1 MDPRV
6 KKVEQLM
13 QDNVKRGW
21 TLLELAQA
29 VNLSVWRLSHIFASD
44 VGKSPIHYL
53 RELRMDRAKYLL
65 GTSFLSVK
73 EIAHHVGM
81 KDESHFIRDFK
92 KVYGEPPVRYRFR
105 SMSGQLN
112 EVSNENKSD
121 LEDRADEVA
130 RQNERRSAINNQ
142 LAKAA
147 KRSILIFLNF
157 VTY

>member
-1 MDPRV
+1 MR
-6 KKVEQLM
+6 
-13 QDNVKRGW
+13 DNVPRGW

-29 VNLSVWRLSHIFASD
+29 VNLSVWRLAHIFVSE

-53 RELRMDRAKYLL
+53 RELRMDRARYLL
-65 GTSFLSVK
+65 EASFLSVK
-73 EIAHHVGM
+73 EIAHQVGI

-92 KVYGEPPVRYRFR
+92 KVYGEPPTRYRLR

-112 EVSNENKSD
+112 EVSSENKSD
-121 LEDRADEVA
+121 LENGADEGA
-130 RQNERRSAINNQ
+130 KKNERRKAINNQ

-157 VTY
+157 VTYLMADLDKAI